1 MGNKRNQV
9 IAIARFLAYKAELNK
24 QMENMSEEQYMQ
36 NPIGLD
42 VGQYV
47 EDMMKYCTEHTVD
60 TVLKNQDEMI
70 ARLGMEYL
78 SAIAFMPYIDGVK
91 HMPDSRPNPNIWE
104 TSLPVE
110 RLLSVFMRLLVNTK
124 GADDAKENGRRNP
137 APTVIDMAQKDGE
150 NLCFTDELSSSIVA
164 DELIEQ
170 GIVTDPEFIARQ
182 EALKQLDD
190 AGMDTGLKPLMRL
203 ILNLRLRGNGLK
215 LVYIC
220 SPLRSIEENIK
231 SASIL

>member
-60 TVLKNQDEMI
+60 TVLKNQNEMI

-78 SAIAFMPYIDGVK
+78 SAIAFMPYIDGG
-91 HMPDSRPNPNIWE
+91 E
-104 TSLPVE
+104 TY
-110 RLLSVFMRLLVNTK
+110 
-124 GADDAKENGRRNP
+124 
-137 APTVIDMAQKDGE
+137 
-150 NLCFTDELSSSIVA
+150 
-164 DELIEQ
+164 
-170 GIVTDPEFIARQ
+170 
-182 EALKQLDD
+182 
-190 AGMDTGLKPLMRL
+190 AGQQ
-203 ILNLRLRGNGLK
+203 
-215 LVYIC
+215 
-220 SPLRSIEENIK
+220 
-231 SASIL
+231 A